1 MNLVTIFIFILLSS
15 PSSSS
20 PPPPPPPLNLTKTLS
35 SFPNFRTASSEFQ
48 SLQMNPLDPQNP
60 ITILVPDDAAF
71 SAVGYK
77 SLPPKNRYFVMKC
90 HMIGEYLPPPLLQ
103 NTAQVW
109 HLKETEA
116 TEVIGGKK
124 YLLNFTATAN
134 GSVAVSNSFVHAMV
148 TRMVFDHRPVVIY
161 GVSKVGHAFVGQYYH
176 MFHESPQLVY
186 RFYQEVS
193 QIDTS
198 QIPIQDSKRES
209 RVVGAVY
216 TEW

>member
-20 PPPPPPPLNLTKTLS
+20 SSSSPPPPPLNLTKTLS

-71 SAVGYK
+71 ASAVGYK
-77 SLPPKNRYFVMKC
+77 SLPPANRYFVMEC

-109 HLKETEA
+109 HFKETEA
-116 TEVIGGKK
+116 TEIIGGKK

-148 TRMVFDHRPVVIY
+148 TRIVFDHRPVVIY
-161 GVSKVGHAFVGQYYH
+161 GVSKVLMPRDLPHIPPPATPDVAAAAVRGYS
-176 MFHESPQLVY
+176 MFSILV
-186 RFYQEVS
+186 FFL
-193 QIDTS
+193 ILC
-198 QIPIQDSKRES
+198 I
-209 RVVGAVY
+209 
-216 TEW
+216 